1 MHQGPSDARPPVV
14 LGWPGCPISE
24 TQTRADLQLAR
35 GGGGAGDHAVV
46 PIALDG
52 AVGVQRGCGK
62 GGIRN
67 GERRRIGQVEG
78 FAAELE
84 LDPSFFEAEG
94 AGNVLVHVEQAR
106 AAQEVSAGG
115 PERPH
120 GGVGEGGPVEI
131 WGIGVV
137 ASPNPYYRA
146 D

>member
-1 MHQGPSDARPPVV
+1 MIATWHLFRLQTSGPIVLKDSPSERESHLAHRLRSLVRQSWGSVV
-14 LGWPGCPISE
+14 
-24 TQTRADLQLAR
+24 
-35 GGGGAGDHAVV
+35 
-46 PIALDG
+46 
-52 AVGVQRGCGK
+52 
-62 GGIRN
+62 N
-67 GERRRIGQVEG
+67 GQVEG

-137 ASPNPYYRA
+137 ASQNLDYRVDLGDRLPLA
-146 D
+146 SGIRSEERRV